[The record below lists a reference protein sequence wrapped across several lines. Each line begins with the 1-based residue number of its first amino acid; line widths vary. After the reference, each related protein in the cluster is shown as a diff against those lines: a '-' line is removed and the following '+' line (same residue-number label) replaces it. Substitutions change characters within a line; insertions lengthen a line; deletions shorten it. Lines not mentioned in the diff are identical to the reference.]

1 MTDFLNNS
9 ESAEAIIGRVKQQ
22 FEQTWGSVPA
32 FVAVAPGRVN
42 VIGEHVDY
50 NGGWVLPAAIERYM
64 VMAVRPNGTDQVRLA
79 SVNFPERSEFS
90 TDQLSPDNGRDW
102 GRYIRGVMAGLK
114 AAGHPLQGF
123 DALVESTVPV
133 GGGLS
138 SSAALEAA
146 TGLALLAMAGE
157 TMDRFALAK
166 LCQTA
171 EHEYAG
177 VPCGIMDQAA
187 VLNCQEGHLLFLDCE
202 NETFEQ
208 APFDAPDW
216 RLMIINSGVAHEL
229 ADGEY
234 AKRRAACHQAAEKL
248 EVTSLRQVPEKA
260 RNSLVPPVDIR
271 EDADRV
277 TLQAD
282 LPGVDKAGLDLQID
296 KNMVRAVRH
305 NVTENDRTHKTVK
318 ALAAGDIK
326 LAGQLLN
333 ASHASL
339 RDDYRVS
346 CEELDFIAATAQK
359 LDGVAGCRMTGGGFG
374 GSCIALVHKDAAEA
388 VAQSLGTAFEEKF
401 GNAPAIFLTA
411 AGQGARVVRV
421 DG

>member
-1 MTDFLNNS
+1 MTDFLKES
-9 ESAEAIIGRVKQQ
+9 EISAAIVERVKEQ
-22 FEQTWGSVPA
+22 FRHIWGSPPSH
-32 FVAVAPGRVN
+32 VAVTPGRVN

-64 VMAVRPNGTDQVRLA
+64 VMAVRPNGTNTVRLA
-79 SVNFPERSEFS
+79 SANFPERSEFAIDS
-90 TDQLSPDNGRDW
+90 LSPDNGRDW
-102 GRYIRGVMAGLK
+102 GRYIRGVMAGLQE
-114 AAGHPLQGF
+114 AGIPLQGF
-123 DALVESTVPV
+123 DALVESTIPV

-146 TGLALLAMAGE
+146 AGLALLAMAGK
-157 TMDRFALAK
+157 TMDRFDLAK
-166 LCQTA
+166 LCQKA
-171 EHEYAG
+171 EHDYAG

-187 VLNCQEGHLLFLDCE
+187 VLNCREGHLLFLDCE

-208 APFDAPDW
+208 APFDAPEW

-248 EVTSLRQVPEKA
+248 GVASLRHISMD
-260 RNSLVPPVDIR
+260 SLDEVL
-271 EDADRV
+271 EN
-277 TLQAD
+277 
-282 LPGVDKAGLDLQID
+282 LQID
-296 KNMVRAVRH
+296 RDMVRAVRH
-305 NVTENDRTHKTVK
+305 NVTENERTHKTVK
-318 ALAAGDIK
+318 ALAAGNIR

-374 GSCIALVHKDAAEA
+374 GSCIALVHKDAAAE
-388 VAQSLGTAFEEKF
+388 VADRLATAYQEEF
-401 GNAPAIFLTA
+401 GQAPGIFLTA
-411 AGQGARVVRV
+411 AAEGGRVEQL
-421 DG
+421 DN

>member
-1 MTDFLNNS
+1 MTDYLKDS
-9 ESAEAIIGRVKQQ
+9 ESATRIIERVKEQ
-22 FEQTWGSVPA
+22 FEQTWGHPPA
-32 FVAVAPGRVN
+32 LVAVAPGRVN

-64 VMAVRPNGTDQVRLA
+64 VMAVRANGTDTVRLA
-79 SVNFPERSEFS
+79 SANFPQRAEFAV
-90 TDQLSPDNGRDW
+90 DALSPDNGRDW

-114 AAGHPLQGF
+114 EAGVPLQGF
-123 DALVESTVPV
+123 DALVESTIPV

-146 TGLALLAMAGE
+146 TGLALLGLAGE
-157 TMDRFALAK
+157 TMERFALAK
-166 LCQTA
+166 LCQKA
-171 EHEYAG
+171 EHDYAG

-187 VLNCQEGHLLFLDCE
+187 VLNCREGHLLFLDCE

-234 AKRRAACHQAAEKL
+234 AKRRAACHKAAEKL
-248 EVTSLRQVPEKA
+248 GVASLRH
-260 RNSLVPPVDIR
+260 ICM
-271 EDADRV
+271 DA
-277 TLQAD
+277 
-282 LPGVDKAGLDLQID
+282 LDEVLENLQID
-296 KNMVRAVRH
+296 RDMVRAVRH
-305 NVTENDRTHKTVK
+305 NVTENNRTHRTVK
-318 ALAAGDIK
+318 ALAAGDIR

-346 CEELDFIAATAQK
+346 CAELDFIAATAQK

-374 GSCIALVHKDAAEA
+374 GSCIALVHKDAASE
-388 VAQSLGTAFEEKF
+388 VASAIGTAYEAKF
-401 GNAPAIFLTA
+401 GRSPGIFLTA
-411 AGQGARVVRV
+411 AAQGGRVEHL
-421 DG
+421 